1 MQAKARNQIIKKL
14 IQYQIVQLYA
24 QHKIEEALV
33 KYASATDANRAEVG
47 VVWDEFWAFYAGSME
62 TGIGNGVGAYVNAES
77 RSEFFQTRSAASTN
91 GNGPKSMVNDFLLKA
106 AQNGRDLIKTAGH
119 GEKLHINTYVYII

>member
-1 MQAKARNQIIKKL
+1 MTDNLAGCLQAKARNQIIKKL

-47 VVWDEFWAFYAGSME
+47 VVWDEFWAFTLEVWKPVQEMAWVR
-62 TGIGNGVGAYVNAES
+62 T
-77 RSEFFQTRSAASTN
+77 
-91 GNGPKSMVNDFLLKA
+91 
-106 AQNGRDLIKTAGH
+106 
-119 GEKLHINTYVYII
+119 

>member
-1 MQAKARNQIIKKL
+1 MTDNLVVCLQAKARNQIIKKL

-47 VVWDEFWAFYAGSME
+47 DV
-62 TGIGNGVGAYVNAES
+62 
-77 RSEFFQTRSAASTN
+77 
-91 GNGPKSMVNDFLLKA
+91 
-106 AQNGRDLIKTAGH
+106 
-119 GEKLHINTYVYII
+119 